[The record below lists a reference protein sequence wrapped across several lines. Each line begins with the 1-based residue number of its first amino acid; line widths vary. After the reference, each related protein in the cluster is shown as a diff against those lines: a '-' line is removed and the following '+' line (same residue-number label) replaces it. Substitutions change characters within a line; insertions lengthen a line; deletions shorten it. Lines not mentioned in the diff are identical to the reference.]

1 MNVKNCEKEKEMEN
15 FVKNFNQFLKNKAE
29 LESIEQTDGKDSLK
43 REKRKEA
50 KEKREKINIIS
61 SIQSLGDKN
70 TTGEKENEEKEE
82 EKKKR
87 KIYKKKKRKDEEREK
102 ITASKFFLEFTKSEE
117 LQGLLF
123 DFVEMRRQ
131 LKKPLTP
138 ISLKY
143 NLRKLTKL
151 SQDTQEQILIV
162 LQTLENGWLSFH
174 ETFEVQNYRK
184 KGKNQSSEFS
194 FRVE

>member
-29 LESIEQTDGKDSLK
+29 LERIEQTDGKDSLK

-61 SIQSLGDKN
+61 SIHSLGDKN

-117 LQGLLF
+117 LQGLLS

-143 NLRKLTKL
+143 NLRKLSKL
-151 SQDTQEQILIV
+151 SGDTQEQILIV
-162 LQTLENGWLSFH
+162 TQTLENGWLSFH

-184 KGKNQSSEFS
+184 KDKNQSSEFS
-194 FRVE
+194 FHVE

>member
-29 LESIEQTDGKDSLK
+29 LESIEKTDGKDSLK

-61 SIQSLGDKN
+61 NNLFGDKN

-117 LQGLLF
+117 LQGLLS

-143 NLRKLTKL
+143 NLRKLSKL

-194 FRVE
+194 FHVE

>member
-1 MNVKNCEKEKEMEN
+1 MEN
-15 FVKNFNQFLKNKAE
+15 FVKNFEKFTKNAEELKDNEKNENK
-29 LESIEQTDGKDSLK
+29 K
-43 REKRKEA
+43 EKRKEA
-50 KEKREKINIIS
+50 KEKRKSINTIS
-61 SIQSLGDKN
+61 KQSFCVCESI
-70 TTGEKENEEKEE
+70 TGNEEKEV

-87 KIYKKKKRKDEEREK
+87 KINKKKKRKDEERE
-102 ITASKFFLEFTKSEE
+102 FLDFTQDVE
-117 LQGLLF
+117 LQGLLA

-143 NLRKLTKL
+143 NLRKLSKL
-151 SQDTQEQILIV
+151 SQDTHEQVLIV

-184 KGKNQSSEFS
+184 KQKNDPSGFS
-194 FRVE
+194 FHIE

>member
-61 SIQSLGDKN
+61 SIQSLGGKN

>member
-15 FVKNFNQFLKNKAE
+15 FVKNFNQFIKNKAE
-29 LESIEQTDGKDSLK
+29 LESVEQTDGKDSLK
-43 REKRKEA
+43 REKRKES

-61 SIQSLGDKN
+61 NNLFGDKN

-102 ITASKFFLEFTKSEE
+102 ITASKFFLEFTKNEE
-117 LQGLLF
+117 LQGLLS

-143 NLRKLTKL
+143 NLRKLSKL

>member
-1 MNVKNCEKEKEMEN
+1 MEN
-15 FVKNFNQFLKNKAE
+15 FVKNFNQFIKNKAE
-29 LESIEQTDGKDSLK
+29 LESVEQTDGKDSLK

-61 SIQSLGDKN
+61 NNLFGDKN
-70 TTGEKENEEKEE
+70 ATGEKENEEKEE

-102 ITASKFFLEFTKSEE
+102 ITASKFFLEFTKNEE
-117 LQGLLF
+117 LQGLLA

-143 NLRKLTKL
+143 NLRKLSKL

>member
-1 MNVKNCEKEKEMEN
+1 MEN
-15 FVKNFNQFLKNKAE
+15 FVKNFEKFTKNAEELKDNEKNENK
-29 LESIEQTDGKDSLK
+29 K
-43 REKRKEA
+43 EKRKEA
-50 KEKREKINIIS
+50 KEKRKDINIIPNKQVFGK
-61 SIQSLGDKN
+61 SITLG
-70 TTGEKENEEKEE
+70 ENEEKES

-87 KIYKKKKRKDEEREK
+87 KINKKKKIKDEERE
-102 ITASKFFLEFTKSEE
+102 FLDFTQDVE
-117 LQGLLF
+117 LQGLLA

-143 NLRKLTKL
+143 NLRKLSKL
-151 SQDTQEQILIV
+151 SQDTHEQVLIV

-184 KGKNQSSEFS
+184 KQKNDPSGFS
-194 FRVE
+194 FHVE